1 MQEVF
6 LQYGAVGLLALI
18 GILSAKFLFDRLQ
31 LAHDREKDRAD
42 RLEEQLKQLNETM
55 RTDYV
60 TTLNH
65 ATQAIVDANRAV
77 GDALVAVRRDGS

>member
-1 MQEVF
+1 MESVL
-6 LQYGAVGLLALI
+6 LQYGALGVLALV
-18 GILSAKFLFDRLQ
+18 GVLAANTLFGRLQ
-31 LAHDREKDRAD
+31 EAYQNEKARAD
-42 RLEEQLKQLNETM
+42 RLESQLQQLNETM

-77 GDALVAVRRDGS
+77 GDALMAVRRGP